1 MGCYKV
7 STFFLIELVLK
18 KVIFFLTSIVK
29 YQQIDGIFKK
39 STTVAIVTTVVNL
52 ILVFRNYIPKA

>member
-29 YQQIDGIFKK
+29 YQQIDGIFKI